1 MHPGSAPAPALD
13 KPWVRLIGA
22 GIYLS
27 GSLAAGAAEPIST
40 DRPDF
45 VESSDVVGAGHIQ
58 IETGFSSERNNADGI
73 RSRTRSTPT
82 LVRLGVSENLELR
95 IETDGHIR
103 SQERDQASG
112 LTQRERGFAD
122 ASLGLKWHVRD
133 GDEASGTP
141 GIAWLAHLDLDSGS
155 RPFRGQGVRPSL
167 RAVAEWDLPNDFSVG
182 VMPGVV
188 VDRRADGKRYAAGI
202 LAVTLGKAW
211 TPSWRTFVEVAGQQ
225 LASRRNGGSVV
236 TFDTGVTY
244 LVNDA
249 MQLDFAVSRG
259 LNSTSPDWQWGAG
272 VSFRF

>member
-1 MHPGSAPAPALD
+1 MHPGPAPALA

-22 GIYLS
+22 GICLS
-27 GSLAAGAAEPIST
+27 GSLAAGAADQIST

-133 GDEASGTP
+133 YA
-141 GIAWLAHLDLDSGS
+141 
-155 RPFRGQGVRPSL
+155 R
-167 RAVAEWDLPNDFSVG
+167 VG
-182 VMPGVV
+182 
-188 VDRRADGKRYAAGI
+188 
-202 LAVTLGKAW
+202 LG
-211 TPSWRTFVEVAGQQ
+211 
-225 LASRRNGGSVV
+225 L
-236 TFDTGVTY
+236 
-244 LVNDA
+244 
-249 MQLDFAVSRG
+249 
-259 LNSTSPDWQWGAG
+259 
-272 VSFRF
+272 